1 MSQLSLLFVGLF
13 LPLFPLSM
21 VFNWLFS
28 RVRQPLLRGVLLL
41 AWPHLGL
48 LLLGALGM
56 EVPGWMVAWA
66 LATAAFYA
74 LRALA
79 VREVG
84 VWIAFMATSSWALL
98 WVPVLADASDLGLRY
113 DALGFSAP
121 LVLLAL
127 LIATLERRF
136 GAAFTALYGGLGCM
150 MPRFAGVL
158 VFVVLAVIAT
168 PLFPGF
174 FTLLI
179 AIVSAS
185 PGVAAALAGVWLLWS
200 WAGARL
206 LQGLIVGP
214 AGPEA
219 VSDIGVAASWG
230 YAVALAG
237 LVVAG
242 VTLTGGLL

>member
-1 MSQLSLLFVGLF
+1 MTYPSLLIIALF

-28 RVRQPLLRGVLLL
+28 RVRQPVLRGALLL
-41 AWPHLGL
+41 MWPQVGL
-48 LLLGALGM
+48 LLLDALGTD
-56 EVPGWMVAWA
+56 VPDWIAIWA

-79 VREVG
+79 VREAG
-84 VWIAFMATSSWALL
+84 IWAGFMATSAWALL
-98 WVPVLADASDLGLRY
+98 WVPVLADSSAFALRY

-127 LIATLERRF
+127 LIAGLEHRF
-136 GAAFTALYGGLGCM
+136 GAAYTCLYGGLGRM
-150 MPRFAGVL
+150 MPRFTGVL
-158 VFVVLAVIAT
+158 VFVVLAVMAT

-174 FTLLI
+174 FTLLTT
-179 AIVSAS
+179 IVTAS
-185 PGVAAALAGVWLLWS
+185 TGVAAALGGVWLLWS

-214 AGPEA
+214 AGPDA
-219 VSDIGVAASWG
+219 VPDLSTITSWA
-230 YAVALAG
+230 YATALAA
-237 LVVAG
+237 LVIAG
-242 VTLTGGLL
+242 VSLTGGLL

>member
-1 MSQLSLLFVGLF
+1 MSELSLLIVGLF

-21 VFNWLFS
+21 VFNVVFS
-28 RVRQPLLRGVLLL
+28 RVRAPLPRGVLLL

-48 LLLGALGM
+48 LLLGLLD
-56 EVPGWMVAWA
+56 VAIPDWVAVWA
-66 LATAAFYA
+66 LATAALYA

-84 VWIAFMATSSWALL
+84 IWAGFMATSAWALL
-98 WVPVLADASDLGLRY
+98 WVPLLADASDFALRY

-136 GAAFTALYGGLGCM
+136 GAAFTSLYAGLGRA

-158 VFVVLAVIAT
+158 VAVVLAVIAT

-174 FTLLI
+174 FTLLTT
-179 AIVSAS
+179 IVTAS
-185 PGVAAALAGVWLLWS
+185 PGVALALAGVWLLWS

-206 LQGLIVGP
+206 IQGLIVGADGTEP
-214 AGPEA
+214 VA
-219 VSDIGVAASWG
+219 DIGLAATWA
-230 YAVALAG
+230 YAAALVGLVLAG
-237 LVVAG
+237 VS
-242 VTLTGGLL
+242 LTGGLL